1 MFTKRRSFVM
11 RDPRGLVIAVTGGAR
26 GIGAAAAA
34 NLAGK
39 GAKVVIGDIDGDAA
53 AKTAADIPGVVGLPL
68 DVSDPGSYRAFL
80 DEVAAQLGAI
90 DVLVANAGVMWVGSF
105 ADEPASAT
113 KRQLAVNVEGVI
125 YGIRAAVPE
134 MRRRGKGQVIVV
146 ASAASRLAPPGEAT
160 YAATKH
166 AVLGYCT
173 AVRAELR
180 GSGVDVSVLM
190 PAVVGTELAAGTSS
204 GLLKPLTPDQVAAAI
219 ESLVRRPRP
228 ELYVPAAAGA
238 VAVFLALN
246 PARTRTFFQRFLV
259 PNQVRSDHTARH
271 DYEQRTLGSN

>member
-1 MFTKRRSFVM
+1 M
-11 RDPRGLVIAVTGGAR
+11 RNPRGLVIAVTGGAR

-39 GAKVVIGDIDGDAA
+39 GAKVAIGDIDGDAA
-53 AKTAADIPGVVGLPL
+53 ANTAADIPGAVGLPL

-80 DEVAAQLGAI
+80 DEVAAQLGAP

-134 MRRRGKGQVIVV
+134 MRARGKGQVIVV

-204 GLLKPLTPDQVAAAI
+204 GLVKPLTPERVAAAI

-238 VAVFLALN
+238 VATFLALN
-246 PARTRTFFQRFLV
+246 PARTRRFFHRILV
-259 PNQVRSDHTARH
+259 PNQVRSDQTARQ
-271 DYEQRTLGSN
+271 DYEKRTLGSN

>member
-1 MFTKRRSFVM
+1 MH
-11 RDPRGLVIAVTGGAR
+11 DPRGLVIAVTGGAR

-34 NLAGK
+34 NLARK
-39 GAKVVIGDIDGDAA
+39 GAKIAIGDIDGDAA
-53 AKTAADIPGVVGLPL
+53 SKTAADIPGAVGLHL

-80 DEVAAQLGAI
+80 DEVAARLGPI
-90 DVLVANAGVMWVGSF
+90 DVLVLNAGVMWVGPF
-105 ADEPASAT
+105 DDEPTSAT

-160 YAATKH
+160 YAASKH

-204 GLLKPLTPDQVAAAI
+204 GLLKPLTPEQVAAAI

-228 ELYVPAAAGA
+228 ELYVPTAAGA
-238 VAVFLALN
+238 VATFLALN
-246 PARTRTFFQRFLV
+246 PARPRVFFHRILM
-259 PNQVRSDHTARH
+259 PNQVKSDQKARQN
-271 DYEQRTLGSN
+271 YEHRTMGSS